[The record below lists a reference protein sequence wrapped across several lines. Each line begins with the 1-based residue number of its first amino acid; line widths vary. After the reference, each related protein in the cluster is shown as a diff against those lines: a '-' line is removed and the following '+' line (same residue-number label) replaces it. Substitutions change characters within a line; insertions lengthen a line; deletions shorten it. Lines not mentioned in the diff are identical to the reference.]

1 MHQVAEILAAERVV
15 AEILDDGAS
24 IGVGMRLPDLVFRK
38 SWISLEQ
45 EGLDL
50 ISPEQ
55 VYDFLVRQ
63 NGVRKRG
70 STAHQQDEHNCQCAN
85 VQQILTLS
93 HGTSR

>member
-1 MHQVAEILAAERVV
+1 
-15 AEILDDGAS
+15 
-24 IGVGMRLPDLVFRK
+24 MRLPDLVFRE
-38 SWISLEQ
+38 SRISLEQ

-55 VYDFLVRQ
+55 VCDFLVRQ

-70 STAHQQDEHNCQCAN
+70 STAYQQDDDNGQRAD
-85 VQQILTLS
+85 VQEKPTVS